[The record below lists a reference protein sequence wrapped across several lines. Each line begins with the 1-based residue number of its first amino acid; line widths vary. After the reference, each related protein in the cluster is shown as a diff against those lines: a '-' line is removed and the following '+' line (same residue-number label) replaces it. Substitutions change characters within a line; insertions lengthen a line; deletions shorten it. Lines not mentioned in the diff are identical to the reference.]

1 MPGDVYTKACLKM
14 FSARC
19 AFRFVGMIFR
29 RALSAPAAGRRLC
42 RAANRTISMY
52 SRNLSA
58 PAFAADFP
66 PDAPK
71 FNQRTL
77 HVRLINLC
85 TSDKK
90 SSHKIRRSE
99 IPRVHENEKEETNLK
114 EDFIASLT
122 HDLKVPIIAQDNTF
136 DLLLNEK
143 FGTLTDIQKEA
154 LIKLKISNMD
164 LKYLVEALLETYKV
178 EHKGIIINKEKDI
191 LINSFIKDVIA
202 QLSSI
207 FELHNKKIDFKTELN
222 DNFTANIDIFLTK
235 RVINNLILNALSYS
249 TNSDTIDVLLKG
261 TKESFLI
268 STKDYGIG
276 IEKED
281 IDKIFNKFY
290 SGKSNLR
297 QASTGLGLYLSNKI
311 IKALGGKI
319 EVESILNQGS
329 TFTIT
334 LPSE

>member
-1 MPGDVYTKACLKM
+1 MKFLLLSAILVGIISFFCCIIILKY
-14 FSARC
+14 FKLSIRYENLTCYIKKITNLVSSARY
-19 AFRFVGMIFR
+19 GN
-29 RALSAPAAGRRLC
+29 L
-42 RAANRTISMY
+42 Y
-52 SRNLSA
+52 SRINNNDDKITGELSKNLNNLLESIL
-58 PAFAADFP
+58 DR
-66 PDAPK
+66 D
-71 FNQRTL
+71 
-77 HVRLINLC
+77 VMIN
-85 TSDKK
+85 
-90 SSHKIRRSE
+90 E
-99 IPRVHENEKEETNLK
+99 YVENEKEETSLK

-143 FGTLTDIQKEA
+143 FGTLSDIQKEA

-191 LINSFIKDVIA
+191 SINSFIKDVIA

-207 FELHNKKIDFKTELN
+207 FELHNKKIDFKTELK
-222 DNFTANIDIFLTK
+222 DDFVANIDIFLTK

-249 TNSDTIDVLLKG
+249 TNADKIDVLLKN
-261 TKESFLI
+261 THNSFSLSI
-268 STKDYGIG
+268 KDYGTG

-290 SGKSNLR
+290 SGKSNLK

-319 EVESILNQGS
+319 EVESTLNQGS
-329 TFTIT
+329 TFTVT
-334 LPSE
+334 LPIE

>member
-1 MPGDVYTKACLKM
+1 MKFLFLSAILVGIISLFCCLLILKY
-14 FSARC
+14 FKLSIKYENLIIYIKKITTLVSSARY
-19 AFRFVGMIFR
+19 G
-29 RALSAPAAGRRLC
+29 
-42 RAANRTISMY
+42 
-52 SRNLSA
+52 
-58 PAFAADFP
+58 
-66 PDAPK
+66 
-71 FNQRTL
+71 
-77 HVRLINLC
+77 NLC
-85 TSDKK
+85 SRIDNDPDKITGELSK
-90 SSHKIRRSE
+90 NLNNLLESILDRDVMINE
-99 IPRVHENEKEETNLK
+99 YVENEKEETNLK

-268 STKDYGIG
+268 SIKDYGIG